1 MQSITFGDKVI
12 NHFTHLD
19 SQWKVPE
26 PFSVI
31 QPFQDDSTV
40 KLFSAF
46 YRKYFNDHR
55 EDRIMML
62 GINPGRLGAGTTGIP
77 FTDPVV
83 LNSICKIPNDLHQKH
98 ELSAIFI
105 YELIELF
112 GGPEAF
118 YQQFYI
124 NSVCPLGFLKGSVN
138 ANYYDDK
145 DLYKAV
151 HHHIHQGISNQ
162 IDFGVRRDVVVCIGT
177 GQNQKYLEKINAEG
191 SYFDKIVAIPHPRW
205 VMQYRRK
212 KKEDIALQIKEALSK
227 LLRS

>member
-1 MQSITFGDKVI
+1 MQIITFGDKVI
-12 NHFTHLD
+12 QYFLQLD
-19 SQWKVPE
+19 SRWEVPE

-31 QPFQDDSTV
+31 QPFQDDATV

-46 YRKYFNDHR
+46 YHKYFNDYR

-77 FTDPVV
+77 FTDPVI
-83 LNSICKIPNDLHQKH
+83 LNDICKIPNDLHQKH

-105 YELIELF
+105 YELIDLF
-112 GGPEAF
+112 GGPDAF
-118 YQQFYI
+118 YQHFYI
-124 NSVCPLGFLKGSVN
+124 NSVCPLGFLKGNVN

-145 DLYKAV
+145 TLYQSV
-151 HHHIHQGISNQ
+151 HRHIHQGISDQ
-162 IDFGVRRDVVVCIGT
+162 VAFGVRRDVVICIGT

-191 SYFDKIVAIPHPRW
+191 KYFDQIIAIPHPRW

-212 KKEDIALQIKEALSK
+212 IKEDIAKEILDQLSS
-227 LLRS
+227 LI